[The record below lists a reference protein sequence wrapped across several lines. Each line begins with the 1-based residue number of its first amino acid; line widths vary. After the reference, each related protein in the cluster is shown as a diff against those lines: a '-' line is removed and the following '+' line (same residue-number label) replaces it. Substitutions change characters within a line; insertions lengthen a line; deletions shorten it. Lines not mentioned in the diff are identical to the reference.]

1 MKRILVFGITD
12 FPGGI
17 ESVIMNYY
25 RNIDKNKIQFDF
37 LCNTENV
44 AYEDEIKKLGG
55 VIYRIPARS
64 KGYFK
69 YKKSINNFFKNYH
82 DKYDAIWVNVCSLAN
97 IDYLKIAKKYN
108 IKTRIIHC
116 HTSQNM
122 DSKLRGILHKF
133 NKLFLKKYATN
144 FWSCSAS
151 SSSWFYSKSIM
162 NSNKFKI
169 IKNAIDLDKFI
180 FNNKI
185 REEYR
190 RDMKI
195 DDDTIVI
202 RTCWSI

>member
-37 LCNTENV
+37 LCNTEN
-44 AYEDEIKKLGG
+44 
-55 VIYRIPARS
+55 
-64 KGYFK
+64 
-69 YKKSINNFFKNYH
+69 NFFKNYYN
-82 DKYDAIWVNVCSLAN
+82 KYDAIWVNVCSLAN

-133 NKLFLKKYATN
+133 NKLFLKKYATD